1 MGQAM
6 TEAAAAER
14 AAPDQAETLALLGD
28 VSFRRAD
35 FETAE
40 GYFTA
45 ALAANA
51 NCARAH
57 LGLGRLDLLH
67 FRRVS
72 ALQHMVAAYS
82 LNPNDPESILAY
94 SSAVSDPRQEAS
106 LLRRYL
112 AVGTGL
118 RREALESALGRL
130 QLLERLG
137 PRKLALVDG
146 SYGPYRLRMTD
157 WVPQPGLA
165 RGLLLAV
172 SINGG
177 KPLRLLLD
185 TGAPG
190 IVISSRAAEWLG
202 LEYLA
207 EAGLRGVGESS
218 IETRKTLADSVRVGD
233 LHLRNCVVEVAN
245 GAVSDQVDGVV
256 GTSLFQ
262 RFIIRLDAPRKILE
276 LLPYPDEA
284 PQAGREP
291 NPPTRMAKLVPV
303 CQADH
308 LLLVNARFDAFSSG
322 YLILDTG
329 AAFSSVSRR
338 LTSAAEPEFE
348 VSGPGGGRANAY
360 LAGRVQVRVGDR
372 DLLDPNAVALDFARL
387 SNLHGVEI
395 SGLIGY
401 PMLSRYTLTLD
412 YRDGLIGFERGR

>member
-6 TEAAAAER
+6 AEAAAAER

-35 FETAE
+35 FETSE
-40 GYFTA
+40 GYFSA
-45 ALAANA
+45 AIAANP

-82 LNPNDPESILAY
+82 LNPNDPETVLAY
-94 SSAVSDPRQEAS
+94 SSAVSDPTQEAS
-106 LLRRYL
+106 LLQRYL
-112 AVGTGL
+112 AVGKGL
-118 RREALESALGRL
+118 SREALESALGRL
-130 QLLERLG
+130 QLLQRLG
-137 PRKLALVDG
+137 SRKLGLLDG
-146 SYGPYRLRMTD
+146 PNGSYRLRMTD
-157 WVPQPGLA
+157 WVPQPGSA

-190 IVISSRAAEWLG
+190 IVISSRAAEGLG
-202 LEYLA
+202 LEFLA
-207 EAGLRGVGESS
+207 EAGLRGVGESG

-245 GAVSDQVDGVV
+245 GAVADQVDGVV
-256 GTSLFQ
+256 GATLFQ
-262 RFIIRLDAPRKILE
+262 RFIIRLDARRRILE
-276 LLPYPDEA
+276 LLPYPDE
-284 PQAGREP
+284 PTQGQSNTPAG
-291 NPPTRMAKLVPV
+291 MASLVPV

-308 LLLVNARFDAFSSG
+308 LLLVNARFDAYSSG

-338 LTSAAEPEFE
+338 LGSAAEPEVE
-348 VSGPGGGRANAY
+348 VVGPGGGRADAH
-360 LAGRVQVRVGDR
+360 LAGPVQIRVGDR
-372 DLLDPNAVALDFARL
+372 DLLDPNAVTLDFARL

-401 PMLSRYTLTLD
+401 PMLSRYTVTLD
-412 YRDGLIGFERGR
+412 YRDGLIGFDKSR